1 MNKKKLRQHTIDFI
15 FPIALFFVFA
25 ASSLVV
31 LILSAN
37 IYRNITENSRS
48 VFTTRTC
55 LSYITEKIRQNDEN
69 GTDSIY
75 IGSFDGCRALI
86 MEHTYG
92 DMLYHTYIYESDGI
106 LRELFLQD
114 GTEASS
120 SVGTEIMK
128 VSSFRM
134 EEAAPGLLCFTC
146 VSEDGQDEQVLVSIH
161 SDHSM

>member
-1 MNKKKLRQHTIDFI
+1 MNNKRLRQHTIDFI

-37 IYRNITENSRS
+37 IYRNITDNSQS

-69 GTDSIY
+69 GSDSIY
-75 IGSFDGCRALI
+75 LGEFDGCQALI

-92 DMLYHTYIYESDGI
+92 EALYHTYIYEDQGI

-128 VSSFRM
+128 VSSFQM
-134 EEAAPGLLCFTC
+134 EETAPGLLHFTC
-146 VSEDGQDEQVLVSIH
+146 ESEDGQEESVLVSVH
-161 SDHSM
+161 SDDSI